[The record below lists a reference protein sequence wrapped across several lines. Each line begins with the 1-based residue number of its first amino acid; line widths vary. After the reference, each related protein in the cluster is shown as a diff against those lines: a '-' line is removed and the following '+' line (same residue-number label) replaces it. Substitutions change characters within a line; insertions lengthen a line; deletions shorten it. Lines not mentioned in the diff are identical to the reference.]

1 MENGELS
8 STEERKF
15 SLYHDLMQIKVM
27 NILLISSPYDA
38 WVMEEDCKISERIVS
53 EYRGLNLSSPPR
65 LTWVSSVDEA
75 MAMLDSQNFELVI
88 IMPHQY
94 RIEAAETGKII
105 KAKIPEIPVV
115 LLSHR
120 ELRNPGESMPEG
132 LDNIFIWSGDA
143 ELLVALVKNLEDALN
158 VRHDTAKVGIRVI
171 IVVEDSARYL
181 SSFLPILYKELVRQ
195 TQAVLEEGLNAE
207 HRLLTMRARP
217 KILTAGTYEEALKI
231 YHEYESYVLGI
242 ISDVRFPKNG
252 VLNENAGLEL
262 LEKVNSDRS
271 DIPLLLASNEPENME
286 KAKTVN
292 AYFVDKNSPD
302 MLVEVRNF
310 VLDHLGFG
318 DFIFRTPNG
327 QEISRAGSLYSL
339 EKMLGS
345 IEDDVF
351 LDHCRNNDF
360 SRWFYARTEIELA
373 NQVRPLRD
381 YDFSDPETH
390 REHII
395 SLIRNRR
402 MQRQQGVIVSF
413 NPRDFD
419 PETDFLKIGSGSIGG
434 KARGLAFIGSLL
446 ERNRWVHEKYTD
458 IRITAPKTLTIAT
471 SGFDDFID
479 MNGLKFLAKT
489 DLTDAEVLDVVEEA
503 IFPGWIEAQLWA
515 YLHEIHYPL
524 SVRSSSL
531 LEDAQYQAY
540 AGLYSTY
547 MIPNDHPDLEVRLG
561 QLVEAVKMVW
571 ASTFFNAP
579 KSFSRRV
586 NQRTDE
592 EKMGVVVQQLCGQQ
606 YKDYY
611 FPAFSGVGQSY
622 NYYPFGRMKPEQGV
636 ASIAMGIGKSVV
648 DGEQCLRFSPG
659 LPKILPQC
667 PTVEDSIRNTQTRF
681 YALKMSGSEKVKIHT
696 GSNLEQLDIADF
708 TETLPVRKLAS
719 TYIAEEGRI
728 RDTASLPGPKIMLF
742 APVLVHKIIP
752 LANVLK
758 DILSIAEKGMGG
770 PVEIEFSVNM
780 FEDAKPVMT
789 LLQLRP
795 MSARADLGKIT
806 ISEEDI
812 NKAVCVSSHS
822 LGNAVKQDI
831 YDIVFVR
838 MENFEVSATRE
849 IARDISAINSR
860 LFKTDLKYILIG
872 PGRWGSA
879 DPWLG
884 VPVEWNDISAVSVIV
899 EVASESLR
907 VEPSQGSHFFHNITT
922 LGINYMM
929 VLESEGNM
937 IDWDWLTSAY
947 VVDQTEYVTH
957 VRVEKNLVVKI
968 DGRSSKGI
976 IRPS

>member
-1 MENGELS
+1 MEEGDLS

-105 KAKIPEIPVV
+105 KAKIPDIPVV

-120 ELRNPGESMPEG
+120 ELRNPGEGMPEG

-286 KAKTVN
+286 KARTVN

-318 DFIFRTPNG
+318 DFIFRTPDG

-446 ERNRWVHEKYTD
+446 ERNSWVHEKYTD

-622 NYYPFGRMKPEQGV
+622 NYYPFGRMKPEHGV

-742 APVLVHKIIP
+742 APVLVHKVIP

-806 ISEEDI
+806 ISAEDI

-860 LFKTDLKYILIG
+860 LFKADRKYILIG

-947 VVDQTEYVTH
+947 VVDQTQYVTH
-957 VRVEKNLVVKI
+957 VRVEKNLIVKI